1 VSSVFEDVAELVSQ
15 ETPAVVAT
23 VLRPEA
29 MLGRRVLAVAG
40 ALRGTLGDDVLDR
53 AVLAQ
58 CQRLVREGQSRAVA
72 LQSDSGDDVE
82 VFVDVYPAPAT
93 LYIFG
98 GVHVA
103 IPLTKFAKIL
113 GYRVSVIDPR
123 GVFATR
129 ERFAE
134 ADELAIEHPDDYL
147 QRVHFNENC
156 AVVVL
161 THEPRYDE
169 PVLKAA
175 LHTAA
180 GYVGAIGS
188 RATNRARIERLRAQG
203 VSDDRLARIH
213 SPIGLDIG
221 SQVPEEIALAI
232 IAEITAERYGKT
244 GASLKERAGAVAAA

>member
-1 VSSVFEDVAELVSQ
+1 
-15 ETPAVVAT
+15 
-23 VLRPEA
+23 
-29 MLGRRVLAVAG
+29 
-40 ALRGTLGDDVLDR
+40 
-53 AVLAQ
+53 
-58 CQRLVREGQSRAVA
+58 
-72 LQSDSGDDVE
+72 
-82 VFVDVYPAPAT
+82 
-93 LYIFG
+93 
-98 GVHVA
+98 
-103 IPLTKFAKIL
+103 LTRFAKIL

-147 QRVHFNENC
+147 QRARFNENC

-175 LHTAA
+175 LDTTA
-180 GYVGAIGS
+180 GYIGAIGS
-188 RATNRARIERLRAQG
+188 RATNRARLERLRAQG
-203 VSDDRLARIH
+203 VSDDKLARIH

-232 IAEITAERYGKT
+232 IAEIIAERYGKT